1 MGRTGWSGQ
10 GQQEICILCLPGW
23 HECRKRLKIRP
34 AQNTSDRLGRP
45 FTFRYSTHDRLGDA
59 PKILRIETTHPW
71 KALRKSI
78 NGLVNKVNV
87 PWLPDVCSTRNDPKI
102 FWTASCLLN
111 PRWETSKTSWRS
123 HTWHRSYPETAIG
136 KGVKYRLVVD
146 NSLKAN
152 HRWCQLKVDLHFYKS
167 HHLPF
172 HTLWYILQHCM
183 TFVPLLR
190 EMQTEQL
197 TGALPRKPCARSWSS
212 GPFRAKWL
220 PSFTPDS
227 TTFCHGKAP
236 IFNPMLVDRSQV
248 HWSVPK
254 WLLRVLPMFLGC
266 QMIKCVDWEL
276 NSRESYEVGKKFWL
290 ILSDVHSHRK
300 QMELN

>member
-1 MGRTGWSGQ
+1 MLQKSS
-10 GQQEICILCLPGW
+10 ESKPHI
-23 HECRKRLKIRP
+23 HERRSEKVSTVWWTKS
-34 AQNTSDRLGRP
+34 TFLG
-45 FTFRYSTHDRLGDA
+45 FLMFAAL
-59 PKILRIETTHPW
+59 ETTPKSSERQVVFWIQGGKHQKHRGGATLGTDPT
-71 KALRKSI
+71 RKLPSE
-78 NGLVNKVNV
+78 KVWN
-87 PWLPDVCSTRNDPKI
+87 I
-102 FWTASCLLN
+102 ASLL
-111 PRWETSKTSWRS
+111 
-123 HTWHRSYPETAIG
+123 
-136 KGVKYRLVVD
+136 D

-172 HTLWYILQHCM
+172 HTLWYILQHCI
-183 TFVPLLR
+183 TLVPLLR

-276 NSRESYEVGKKFWL
+276 NSRESYEVDKKFWL